1 MSIYMKKNEVSATP
15 IKILNEQYCDASWCT
30 LLDGPS
36 VITLGCIYRSPS
48 AQKDTSILINSLIT
62 QASKLD
68 GRLLVIGD
76 FNYPGINWSDWTT
89 QHGELHEEFLFIES
103 LRDNFLIQHISE
115 STRYREG
122 NEPSTIDL
130 LISNEE
136 SDINSITILPGI
148 GLSDHCLLL
157 FEYFCY
163 QKESHS
169 DESQTFMKYDSC
181 DYMGFCE
188 QWSNIDWETE
198 FVDSNIEDM
207 WNIFKCKYESSVEQ
221 FVPKKVIKAGKRKK
235 PLWMNSETLHAVKT
249 KHNSW
254 EKYRFSRQDNDYK
267 LYCIARN
274 KATKL
279 IRNAKR
285 VYEQGIFSK
294 VKDDAKHFWKYMYVK
309 SKTSVKSTISQLKN
323 EQGDLVDD
331 SKGKAGILND
341 YFSSVFTRDDTSNRP
356 DLQQRPS
363 VSSLEH
369 ICVDQ
374 ELVKRYLLE
383 LKSGKSMGL
392 DNIHPAILKHL
403 AEVFAKPLTLI
414 FQASIDS
421 EK

>member
-1 MSIYMKKNEVSATP
+1 MVAAVGKGTQLHFGANKCNKKTSVNSFKVCNNVFNASQTIDPNQPSISTAISKSMTVTCLYTNADQLQNKMEELCVYVNEYNPTLILVTEVLPKNNKTMKLSCDSVIYTIDGYSIFAGGNEGRGVNIYVKNEVSETP
-15 IKILNEQYCDASWCT
+15 IKFLNEQYCDASWCT

-48 AQKDTSILINSLIT
+48 APKDTSILINSLIT

-89 QHGELHEEFLFIES
+89 QHGEMHEEFLFIES

-163 QKESHS
+163 QKKSHS

-181 DYMGFCE
+181 DYIGFCK

-235 PLWMNSETLHAVKT
+235 PLWM
-249 KHNSW
+249 
-254 EKYRFSRQDNDYK
+254 
-267 LYCIARN
+267 I
-274 KATKL
+274 
-279 IRNAKR
+279 
-285 VYEQGIFSK
+285 
-294 VKDDAKHFWKYMYVK
+294 
-309 SKTSVKSTISQLKN
+309 
-323 EQGDLVDD
+323 
-331 SKGKAGILND
+331 
-341 YFSSVFTRDDTSNRP
+341 
-356 DLQQRPS
+356 
-363 VSSLEH
+363 
-369 ICVDQ
+369 
-374 ELVKRYLLE
+374 
-383 LKSGKSMGL
+383 
-392 DNIHPAILKHL
+392 
-403 AEVFAKPLTLI
+403 
-414 FQASIDS
+414 
-421 EK
+421 